1 MEYVEYLPGAIAA
14 AAMTARLVIFFGFE
28 KRARKPRLHAV

>member
-14 AAMTARLVIFFGFE
+14 VAMAARLVIFFGFE
-28 KRARKPRLHAV
+28 RARKPRLHAV